1 MKLSGV
7 AGKSGA
13 KPKYDL
19 LGMKVGEILIA
30 ENKSTSTM
38 VSLIN
43 HRMKYHGVIDR
54 KYSCRKI
61 GNDIHIIRIL

>member
-1 MKLSGV
+1 MSGV
-7 AGKSGA
+7 VGKSGA

-19 LGMKVGEILIA
+19 LNMLVGEILIA
-30 ENKSTSTM
+30 ENKSTPTM

-43 HRMKYHGVIDR
+43 HRMKYYGITNR

-61 GNDIHIIRIL
+61 GNNVHVIRVV

>member
-1 MKLSGV
+1 MSGAV
-7 AGKSGA
+7 GKSGA

-19 LGMKVGEILIA
+19 LNMLVGEILIA
-30 ENKSTSTM
+30 ENKSTPTM

-43 HRMKYHGVIDR
+43 HRMKYHGITNR

-61 GNDIHIIRIL
+61 GNNVHVIRVV